1 MRVGIDAVT
10 PGAVLEDG
18 AGGMRP
24 MMINLVTSLSELGTG
39 TDFVLFENPRVPLPE
54 LAGVPNLTRV
64 TCPGVPSGR
73 LPRVLYQNSI
83 YPSILRRHNL
93 DVFLATCNVLPFMAP
108 HPAVVIVQSLQFFNH
123 EPVFGRF
130 RGAYL
135 RQTVRAS
142 LRAADAV
149 IAVSS
154 TAREDTARLTG
165 VPKHKIHVVQHGLF
179 RSFATAGA
187 TTGSS
192 TADPPYILTVS
203 TLYRFKNTRRLIEA
217 FALLRHRDGIPHRL
231 RIIGGDADVTAAE
244 LRQVAG
250 ALHVLDQVDFLG
262 AVPHA
267 ELPAQYSNAA
277 VFVYPSLYETFGL
290 PPLEAM
296 AVGCPVVAANASAIP
311 EVVGQAAELVD
322 PMDADDIRRGIA
334 RVLLDSSRR
343 SVLIESGRQ
352 WVKRFTWRR
361 AAQET
366 MDILSAVT
374 ANRSRR

>member
-1 MRVGIDAVT
+1 
-10 PGAVLEDG
+10 
-18 AGGMRP
+18 
-24 MMINLVTSLSELGTG
+24 
-39 TDFVLFENPRVPLPE
+39 
-54 LAGVPNLTRV
+54 
-64 TCPGVPSGR
+64 
-73 LPRVLYQNSI
+73 
-83 YPSILRRHNL
+83 
-93 DVFLATCNVLPFMAP
+93 
-108 HPAVVIVQSLQFFNH
+108 
-123 EPVFGRF
+123 
-130 RGAYL
+130 
-135 RQTVRAS
+135 VRAS

-165 VPKHKIHVVQHGLF
+165 VSMSKIHVVQHGLF

-187 TTGSS
+187 TAGRS

-217 FALLRHRDGIPHRL
+217 FSLLRHRDRVPHRL
-231 RIIGGDADVTAAE
+231 RIIGGDADVTADE
-244 LRQVAG
+244 LRKFAQDLG
-250 ALHVLDQVDFLG
+250 ISDHVDFLG
-262 AVPHA
+262 AVPHD

-322 PMDADDIRRGIA
+322 PLDTEDIRRGIA
-334 RVLLDSSRR
+334 RVLLDNSRR
-343 SVLIESGRQ
+343 TALIESGRQ

-361 AAQET
+361 AALET
-366 MDILSAVT
+366 MDVLSAVT
-374 ANRSRR
+374 ANRGHR

>member
-1 MRVGIDAVT
+1 
-10 PGAVLEDG
+10 
-18 AGGMRP
+18 
-24 MMINLVTSLSELGTG
+24 MMINLVTSLSELATG
-39 TDFVLFENPRVPLPE
+39 ADFVLFENPQVPLPE
-54 LAGVPNLTRV
+54 LAGLPHLTRV
-64 TCPGVPSGR
+64 ACPGVPSGR
-73 LPRVLYQNSI
+73 LLRVLYQNSI
-83 YPSILRRHNL
+83 YPSVLKRYKL
-93 DVFLATCNVLPFMAP
+93 DVFLATCNVLPLMAP
-108 HPAVVIVQSLQFFNH
+108 SPAVVIVQSLQFFNH

-135 RQTVRAS
+135 RWAVRAS

-165 VPKHKIHVVQHGLF
+165 IPKKKIHVVQHGLF
-179 RSFATAGA
+179 RSFATPRSIAESP
-187 TTGSS
+187 TP
-192 TADPPYILTVS
+192 DPPYILTVS

-217 FALLRHRDGIPHRL
+217 FALLRHRDHIPHRL

-244 LRQVAG
+244 LRKVAE
-250 ALHVLDQVDFLG
+250 ALDVSDHVDFLG
-262 AVPHA
+262 AVPHD
-267 ELPAQYSNAA
+267 ELPAHYSQAA

-322 PMDADDIRRGIA
+322 PMDAEAIRRGIA
-334 RVLLDSSRR
+334 RVLFDTRRR
-343 SVLIESGRQ
+343 SELIESGRQ
-352 WVKRFTWRR
+352 WVKRFTWQR

-366 MDILSAVT
+366 MEILSAVR
-374 ANRSRR
+374 ASRGRP

>member
-24 MMINLVTSLSELGTG
+24 MMINLLTSLTELGTDA
-39 TDFVLFENPRVPLPE
+39 DFVLFENPRVPLPE
-54 LAGVPNLTRV
+54 LAGLPHLTRV
-64 TCPGVPSGR
+64 SCPGVPSGR
-73 LPRVLYQNSI
+73 LLRVLYQNSI
-83 YPSILRRHNL
+83 YPSVLHGHKL

-108 HPAVVIVQSLQFFNH
+108 HPAVVIVQSLQFFNQ

-135 RQTVRAS
+135 RRTVRAS
-142 LRAADAV
+142 LHAADAV

-165 VPKHKIHVVQHGLF
+165 VPVNKIHVVQHGLF
-179 RSFATAGA
+179 RAFATARS
-187 TTGSS
+187 TGERSG
-192 TADPPYILTVS
+192 ADPPYILTVS

-217 FALLRHRDGIPHRL
+217 FSLLRHRDRIPHRL
-231 RIIGGDADVTAAE
+231 RIIGGDADVTADE
-244 LRQVAG
+244 LRKVAQDLG
-250 ALHVLDQVDFLG
+250 VSDQVDLLG
-262 AVPHA
+262 AVPHD
-267 ELPAQYSNAA
+267 ELPAQYSQAA

-322 PMDADDIRRGIA
+322 PTDTEDIRRGIA
-334 RVLLDSSRR
+334 RVLFDHGRR
-343 SVLIESGRQ
+343 SALIESGRQ
-352 WVKRFTWRR
+352 RVTRFTWRR

-366 MDILSAVT
+366 MDVLSAVT